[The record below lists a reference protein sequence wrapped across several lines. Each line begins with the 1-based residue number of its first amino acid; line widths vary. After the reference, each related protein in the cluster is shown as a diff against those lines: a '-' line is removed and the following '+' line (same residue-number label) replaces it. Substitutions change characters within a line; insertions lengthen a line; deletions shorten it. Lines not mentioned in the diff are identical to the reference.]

1 VPTKPTTLEDYL
13 SKLPA
18 DQRFE
23 LERLR
28 GLILSAAPQARECI
42 SYGLPAFRLEGKIL
56 VGMGATRKHCA
67 LYLMSSGIVKSLA
80 RLLGKYDTSTGTV
93 RFVPGKGLTAT
104 LVRKLVKAR
113 IAENKAIRERQT
125 KK

>member
-1 VPTKPTTLEDYL
+1 MPTKPTTLEDYL

-28 GLILSAAPQARECI
+28 RLILSAAPQAGECI

-93 RFVPGKGLTAT
+93 RFVLGKGLTAT

-113 IAENKAIRERQT
+113 IAENKAIRERKT

>member
-1 VPTKPTTLEDYL
+1 MPTKPTTLEDYL